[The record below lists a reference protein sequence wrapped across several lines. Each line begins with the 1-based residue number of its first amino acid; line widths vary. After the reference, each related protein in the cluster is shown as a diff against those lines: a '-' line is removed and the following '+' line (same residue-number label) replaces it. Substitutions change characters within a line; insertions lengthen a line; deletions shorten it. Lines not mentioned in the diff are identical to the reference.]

1 MQRVHRALLGRKA
14 GPGSELQHEKAAIQ
28 RSKGQTCLRTA
39 SVRGTVG
46 EGGREGGADVRA
58 GSLLEGACT
67 PACR

>member
-1 MQRVHRALLGRKA
+1 MRR
-14 GPGSELQHEKAAIQ
+14 PPF
-28 RSKGQTCLRTA
+28 KGQRARPAFGTA
-39 SVRGTVG
+39 SVSGTVG